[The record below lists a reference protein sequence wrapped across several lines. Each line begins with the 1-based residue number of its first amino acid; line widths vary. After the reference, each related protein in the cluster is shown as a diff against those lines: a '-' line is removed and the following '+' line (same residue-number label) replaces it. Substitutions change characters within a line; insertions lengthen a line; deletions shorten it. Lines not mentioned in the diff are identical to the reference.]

1 MTNVRCSNE
10 VAHRLGEI
18 AIRWGNLELFVS
30 ATVWQL
36 LAAGDKMIEHM
47 AQAITA
53 EMSFDRKVNAFFS
66 LYKIRFPKEA
76 DDPEL
81 KALVIALFGAE
92 EKRNQLLHSAWAVSK
107 DGGISGRMKSSARAN
122 RGHGLRNRF
131 NSADAATITAAAKEI
146 VEVGQ
151 RFGKFS
157 MEKIQ
162 QRLSPAVAG

>member
-36 LAAGDKMIEHM
+36 LAAGDKTIEQM

-76 DDPEL
+76 ADPEL
-81 KALVIALFGAE
+81 KALVTALFGAE
-92 EKRNQLLHSAWAVSK
+92 EKRNQLLHSAWSFSK
-107 DGGISGRMKSSARAN
+107 DGELSGRIKSSARAK

-131 NSADAATITAAAKEI
+131 NSVDAPTITAVAKEI

-151 RFGKFS
+151 RFVKFS
-157 MEKIQ
+157 LERIQ
-162 QRLSPAVAG
+162 KRLSPATAD